1 MTNNYEY
8 DTLLVEQEG
17 RLLKVTL
24 NRPETLN
31 AVGGGMHE
39 ALHDLWFRVRTDNSV
54 GAILLTGAGR
64 AFSSGGDVKGMA
76 ATAARGAGGGSA
88 ESEDGGPSSNKAMQI
103 GSLLQGPKR
112 LIMEMLDV
120 EQPIICAVHGYAVG
134 LGASIALCSDIVI
147 AADDAILR
155 DDHVGIGLVAGD
167 GGTVIWPMLLPV
179 NTAKYFLMS
188 GDPITGKRAAELGLV
203 VKSVPAEDLYATA
216 YELAARLAAGPTLA
230 IKFTKMAV
238 NKAIKERANLLF
250 DTSLLLEGAT
260 FISDDHANATAA
272 WVERRAPEFKGH

>member
-1 MTNNYEY
+1 MTNKYEY
-8 DTLLVEQEG
+8 DTLIVEQED

-31 AVGGGMHE
+31 AIGGGMHE
-39 ALHDLWFRVRTDNSV
+39 ALHDLWYRVRTDNSV

-76 ATAARGAGGGSA
+76 ATAATGATGDNIGRGGASY
-88 ESEDGGPSSNKAMQI
+88 NKSMQI
-103 GSLLQGPKR
+103 GGLLQGPKR

-120 EQPIICAVHGYAVG
+120 EQPIVCAVHGYAVG
-134 LGASIALCSDIVI
+134 LGASVALCSDVVI

-167 GGTVIWPMLLPV
+167 GGTMIWPMLLPV
-179 NTAKYFLMS
+179 NTAKYFLMT
-188 GDPITGKRAAELGLV
+188 GEPITGKRAAELGLV

-250 DTSLLLEGAT
+250 DTSLLFEGAT
-260 FISDDHANATAA
+260 FISDDHLNATAA
-272 WVERRAPEFKGH
+272 WVERRAPEFKGR